1 MSMKRSTYNTI
12 IIIICIFM
20 MIFAYFNSRNKKQI
34 NEAKRL
40 PFTNTSLENV
50 SDGIYEGKTF
60 TSFMHLVLNVT
71 VKDHKLTKIDIIEN
85 KGSKGQKANK
95 IIEKMIEENK
105 KEFSSGFCSPQ
116 SPSHCFVVK
125 PPNLLPFVVS
135 INTNV
140 LLASSHL

>member
-20 MIFAYFNSRNKKQI
+20 SIFAYFNSRNKKQI

-50 SDGIYEGKTF
+50 SDGIYEGKTY

-71 VKDHKLTKIDIIEN
+71 VKDHKLDTINIIEN

-105 KEFSSGFCSPQ
+105 VVIPLIKGDELATLVFISCVDSAIKKGVAESGQIDLSE
-116 SPSHCFVVK
+116 
-125 PPNLLPFVVS
+125 
-135 INTNV
+135 
-140 LLASSHL
+140 